1 MERNSGGQAGPDDTG
16 GDAAEVGGG
25 EQPDRAVVDPAVV
38 MAQAKD
44 ENFPVASRVLR
55 PEHRRHLLAVY
66 GFARLVDDIG
76 DEAAGDRLAQLD
88 EVEKDVQRIF
98 DGNEPHLAV
107 LRPLR
112 ATVAETRMPADPL
125 VALIDANRQDQQV
138 RRYATYADLV
148 DYCKLSADPVGRI
161 VLYVFGRADEQ
172 RFAWSDQICTALQIV
187 EHLQDVAE
195 DLGKDR
201 IYLPTEDMARF
212 GVAEADLTASSA
224 GPHLRKLVAF
234 EAGRAAN
241 LLRAGAP
248 LIDSLRGR
256 ERLAVAG
263 FAAGGRAALAA
274 IAAVDH
280 DVLGHRPRPGKAGLL
295 RELVRVLARKR

>member
-1 MERNSGGQAGPDDTG
+1 
-16 GDAAEVGGG
+16 
-25 EQPDRAVVDPAVV
+25 

-44 ENFPVASRVLR
+44 ENFPVASRVLK

-88 EVEKDVQRIF
+88 AVEADVQRIYAGR
-98 DGNEPHLAV
+98 DPELAV

-112 ATVAETRMPADPL
+112 GTVDAVGLPVDPL
-125 VALIDANRQDQQV
+125 AALIEANRQDQRV
-138 RRYATYADLV
+138 SRYETYDELV

-161 VLYVFGRADEQ
+161 VLYVFGRATDE
-172 RFAWSDQICTALQIV
+172 RFVWSDRVCTALQIV

-201 IYLPTEDMARF
+201 IYLPAEDMARF
-212 GVAEADLTASSA
+212 GVAEADLKAPRASSD
-224 GPHLRKLVAF
+224 LRKLVAF
-234 EAGRAAN
+234 EAGRATN

-248 LIDSLRGR
+248 LVDSLRGR

-263 FAAGGRAALAA
+263 FTAGGRAALAA
-274 IAAVDH
+274 IAAADH
-280 DVLGHRPRPGKAGLL
+280 DVLGRRPRPGKAGLL

>member
-1 MERNSGGQAGPDDTG
+1 MERISGGHGGLDDTG
-16 GDAAEVGGG
+16 GGIG
-25 EQPDRAVVDPAVV
+25 EQPDRAVVDPAVI

-44 ENFPVASRVLR
+44 ENFPVASHVLR
-55 PEHRRHLLAVY
+55 PDHRRHLLAVY

-76 DEAAGDRLAQLD
+76 DEAEGDRLAQLD
-88 EVEKDVQRIF
+88 AVEADVTRIYAGR
-98 DGNEPHLAV
+98 DPHLEV

-112 ATVAETRMPADPL
+112 KTVAEVDLPPDPL
-125 VALIDANRQDQQV
+125 IKLIEANRQDQRV
-138 RRYATYADLV
+138 RRYATYEDLV
-148 DYCKLSADPVGRI
+148 GYCTLSADPVGRI
-161 VLYVFGRADEQ
+161 VLYVFGKADDR
-172 RFAWSDQICTALQIV
+172 RFVWSDQICTALQIV

-212 GVAEADLTASSA
+212 GVTEADLAAPSA
-224 GPHLRKLVAF
+224 GAELRKLVAF

-274 IAAVDH
+274 IAAADH
-280 DVLGHRPRPGKAGLL
+280 DVLGRRPRPGKAGLL

>member
-1 MERNSGGQAGPDDTG
+1 MERNSGGHAGFGDTG
-16 GDAAEVGGG
+16 GDTTEVGIG
-25 EQPDRAVVDPAVV
+25 ERPDRAVVDPAVI

-44 ENFPVASRVLR
+44 ENFPVASRVLK
-55 PEHRRHLLAVY
+55 PDHRRHLLAVY

-76 DEAAGDRLAQLD
+76 DEATGDRLAQLD
-88 EVEKDVQRIF
+88 AVEADVRRIYAGR
-98 DGNEPHLAV
+98 DPELAV

-112 ATVAETRMPADPL
+112 ATVAEVDLPADPL
-125 VALIDANRQDQQV
+125 VALIEANRQDQRV
-138 RRYATYADLV
+138 RRYGTYDDLV
-148 DYCKLSADPVGRI
+148 AYCRLSADPVGRI
-161 VLYVFGRADEQ
+161 VLYVFGKADDR
-172 RFAWSDQICTALQIV
+172 RFVWSDQICTALQIV

-201 IYLPTEDMARF
+201 IYLPAEDMARF
-212 GVAEADLTASSA
+212 GVAEADLTARSA
-224 GPHLRKLVAF
+224 GPDLRKLVAF

-248 LIDSLRGR
+248 LIESLHGR

-263 FAAGGRAALAA
+263 FAAGGRAAIAA
-274 IAAVDH
+274 IAAADH
-280 DVLGHRPRPGKAGLL
+280 DVLGQRPRPGKAGLL

>member
-1 MERNSGGQAGPDDTG
+1 MERLSGGHAGCDDTG
-16 GDAAEVGGG
+16 GAAGAGIG
-25 EQPDRAVVDPAVV
+25 AQPDRAVVDPAVV

-55 PEHRRHLLAVY
+55 PHHRRHLLAVY

-76 DEAAGDRLAQLD
+76 DEAQGDRLAHLD
-88 EVEKDVQRIF
+88 AVEADVRRIY
-98 DGNEPHLAV
+98 DHRDPDLAV

-112 ATVAETRMPADPL
+112 ATVDETGLPPDPL
-125 VALIDANRQDQQV
+125 IALIDANRQDQRV
-138 RRYATYADLV
+138 RRYATYDDLV
-148 DYCKLSADPVGRI
+148 GYCRLSADPVGRI

-172 RFAWSDQICTALQIV
+172 RFAWSDHICTALQIV

-201 IYLPTEDMARF
+201 VYLPAEDMARF
-212 GVAEADLTASSA
+212 GVTEDDLAARSA
-224 GPHLRKLVAF
+224 GPALRNLVAF

-241 LLRAGAP
+241 LLRAGLP

-263 FAAGGRAALAA
+263 FAAGGRAALSA
-274 IAAVDH
+274 IAAADH
-280 DVLGHRPRPGKAGLL
+280 DVLGRRPRPGKAGLL